1 MNLSEALDAALPEI
15 PQVRLSRE
23 RPPRLNPELVIR
35 EDVLD
40 GERIIGV
47 LQRERAL
54 YLRLTPLQW
63 ELSQLFDGERSFEEI
78 AEIFKNQ
85 TGVSIDA
92 TAVKSFAD
100 DLEPSDFWHKSA
112 QEKNLALAQKL
123 ATQRGRRAHSKI
135 DLAHISFS
143 AWDPDRY
150 LGWLDRA
157 IGRYI
162 YSRWF
167 VLLVVLLFIFESVVF
182 VSQWNV
188 LGPDTVLFFNFT
200 RKSLQDLAQFWLL
213 FLILGFFHES
223 AHGLTCKHFGGQV
236 HSMGLLFLYLTPA
249 FYVDVTE
256 IWISATKIQRL
267 ATIIAGIWI
276 EMILCGIAM
285 IVWTNTLAGE
295 WLHDFAYQVILL
307 TGFAVALINLNPL
320 IKLDGYYFMTELI
333 EIPDLKERSTAFLSS
348 WFQAKVLGFPVEV
361 PIVPRR
367 RAPLFV
373 IYALFSGLYSY
384 TLLLL
389 VVRLTYNILAHWMEI
404 FALLPAGTLGYVIF
418 RSRIRAL
425 RKATVEFW
433 RRSEGSWSTR
443 HTVVAALL
451 ALLVFMPIWR
461 DRVDGYYVVEPEQ
474 STVLHAA
481 VQGRVDKVLVTQGE
495 TVHKGQPL
503 IQMSS
508 AVADSMRDF
517 ASAEIQ
523 RASFASAS
531 SQLEGRSIGP
541 AAADQIGASRQ
552 AGLATEAESDLTI
565 RATTDGVVLT
575 QDPGLLRDQNVAA
588 GQALMQIA
596 DTAPRMIRVFVP
608 ASGINRIPSG
618 AEVAFN
624 LPGEFRIRRVTLG
637 PLGGDAVTLPP
648 GLVAQQDF
656 KGIQQG
662 AYYTSKITLSQAGL
676 DAMIG
681 ASGAVKVFGIRRS
694 VTERLFIVALNLVKI
709 HVW

>member
-63 ELSQLFDGERSFEEI
+63 ELAQLFNGERSFEEI
-78 AEIFKNQ
+78 VELFKSRTN
-85 TGVSIDA
+85 TLIDTA
-92 TAVKSFAD
+92 TVKSFVD
-100 DLEPSDFWHKSA
+100 DLEPSDIWYKTP
-112 QEKNLALAQKL
+112 QERNLALSQKL
-123 ATQRGRRAHSKI
+123 AAQRGRRARSKI

-157 IGRYI
+157 VGRYV
-162 YSRWF
+162 YSWWF
-167 VLLVVLLFIFESVVF
+167 VLPVILLFIFEAVVF
-182 VSQWNV
+182 VSHWGV
-188 LGPDTVLFFNFT
+188 LGPDTILFFNFT

-213 FLILGFFHES
+213 FLVLGFFHES

-276 EMILCGIAM
+276 EMLLCGIAM

-295 WLHDFAYQVILL
+295 WLHDFAYEVILL

-348 WFQAKVLGFPVEV
+348 WFQAKVLGFAIEV

-373 IYALFSGLYSY
+373 AYALASGLYSY
-384 TLLLL
+384 TLLFF
-389 VVRLTYNILAHWMEI
+389 VVRFTYNILAHWMDI
-404 FALLPAGTLGYVIF
+404 WALLPAGVLAFMIF
-418 RSRIRAL
+418 RSRIRSL
-425 RKATVEFW
+425 RKAVLEFW
-433 RRSEGSWSTR
+433 RRTEGVWSAK
-443 HTVVAALL
+443 HTVIAGFL
-451 ALLVFMPIWR
+451 ALLLFTPIWR

-474 STVLHAA
+474 SSVLYAA
-481 VQGRVDKVLVTQGE
+481 VQGRVNKVLVKQGE
-495 TVHKGQPL
+495 TVHNGQPIL
-503 IQMSS
+503 QMSS
-508 AVADSMRDF
+508 PMADSMRDSASVDLHRANF
-517 ASAEIQ
+517 ASADSQ
-523 RASFASAS
+523 MKGS
-531 SQLEGRSIGP
+531 SVGT
-541 AAADQIGASRQ
+541 AAAEQRGAVRL

-565 RATTDGVVLT
+565 CATGDGVVLT
-575 QDPGLLRDQNVAA
+575 GNPGLLLDQNVGA
-588 GQALMQIA
+588 GQALLQIA
-596 DTAPRMIRVFVP
+596 DAKPRVIRVFVP
-608 ASGINRIPSG
+608 ASGMDRIPRD
-618 AEVAFN
+618 AEVAFH
-624 LPGEFRIRRVTLG
+624 LPGEFRITRMTLG
-637 PLGGDAVTLPP
+637 PLGGDAVALPK

-656 KGIQQG
+656 KGIEQA
-662 AYYTSKITLSQAGL
+662 AYYTTRMTLRGDDP
-676 DAMIG
+676 DAMFG
-681 ASGAVKVFGIRRS
+681 ASGTVKVFGTRRS
-694 VTERLFIVALNLVKI
+694 VAERLFLVGLNLVKV